1 MNFSTHTLETSSPT
15 CFTGRNIIMLGKVEQ
30 KISDAG
36 VKKKKKKGQTKA
48 GNDCSYY
55 LIQTFLN
62 RNLTRKLLNITSF
75 FKMERGRA
83 ADSLW

>member
-1 MNFSTHTLETSSPT
+1 
-15 CFTGRNIIMLGKVEQ
+15 MLGKVEQ

-36 VKKKKKKGQTKA
+36 VKKKKKGQTKA

-55 LIQTFLN
+55 LIQTFLY
-62 RNLTRKLLNITSF
+62 RNLTRKLLNIISF

>member
-1 MNFSTHTLETSSPT
+1 
-15 CFTGRNIIMLGKVEQ
+15 MLGKVEQ

-62 RNLTRKLLNITSF
+62 RNLTRNLSLPFLKW
-75 FKMERGRA
+75 RGEEQLIVCG
-83 ADSLW
+83 DI